1 MKADMTKEGALCVAL
16 RCVALR
22 IREQLET
29 CLYYLFSLGHAN
41 IVMMPIILRCD
52 VFACIS
58 PENERDFLMWRS
70 REGFPNAERET
81 RKVSEYII

>member
-41 IVMMPIILRCD
+41 IVMMPLILY
-52 VFACIS
+52 VATYS
-58 PENERDFLMWRS
+58 HAFL
-70 REGFPNAERET
+70 
-81 RKVSEYII
+81 RKMSVIF